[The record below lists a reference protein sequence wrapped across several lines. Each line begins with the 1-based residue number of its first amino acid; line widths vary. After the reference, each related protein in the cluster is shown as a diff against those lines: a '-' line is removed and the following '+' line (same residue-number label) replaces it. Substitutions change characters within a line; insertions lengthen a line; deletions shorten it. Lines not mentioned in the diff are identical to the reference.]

1 MKFGNLALKTKIV
14 SGNTLPLILLVI
26 LSVVATVSV
35 NSLLRS
41 SNSVD
46 HTHKVIQE
54 AMKIEAA
61 AVDME
66 TGMRGYL
73 LAGKEGFLDPYNNG
87 GKTFHEL
94 AKALKKTV
102 DDNPAQVKLLDE
114 TEKTIN
120 EWKEKVTEPT
130 IALRRQIGDA
140 KTMNDMA
147 GLVGE
152 ARGKVYFDKF
162 RGQITTFI
170 EREAKLMAQ
179 RQETAKTATAE
190 NETNNKLITDTTQ
203 WVEHTHEVIATAN
216 EILAAAVDME
226 TGMRGYLL
234 AGKDEFLDPYKT
246 GQKKFS
252 ELVASLSKTVDDNP
266 AQVQLLGEIRVNID
280 AWQEKVTEPVIALRK
295 KVGAGQTMDDVA
307 VQVGKAEGKVY
318 FDKFRGQIATFIER
332 EATLMA
338 QRQETAKTA
347 TAAAAKNRKLLTDTT
362 QWVDHTHEVIATAN
376 EILASAVDMETGM
389 RGYLLAG
396 KDEFLDPYKT
406 GQKKFSELVASLS
419 KTVDDNPAQVQ
430 LLGEI
435 RVNIDA
441 WQEKV
446 TEAQIELRRKIGNAK
461 TMDDMADL
469 VGEAKGKVY
478 FDKFRDQIKTFRGR
492 EETLMAA
499 RQADAENTAGNTRN
513 VLIFG
518 TIVTI
523 VVALIIAFFLGRAIV
538 NPINR
543 IIEGLN
549 EGSEQVSSA
558 AGQVSSGSQQMA
570 EGSSEQAA
578 SIEETSSSLE
588 EMSSMTKQ
596 NAENAGQADNL
607 MKEANQVVGQA
618 NDSMGHLTTSM
629 EEISKASEETSKIIK
644 TIDEI
649 AFQTNL
655 LALNAAVEAARAGE
669 AGAGFAVVADE
680 VRNLAMRAA
689 DAAKNTADLIEGTVK
704 KVSDGSEIVTT
715 TNEAF
720 GKVADSSSKVG
731 ELVAEIAAA
740 SNEQASGIEQVN
752 KAIGEMDKVVQQ
764 NSANAE
770 ENASAS
776 EEMNAQAEQ
785 MKGYVGELMALVG
798 GNATGGS
805 VNKHPAAKAAQ
816 TVFHR
821 EHSASNKKD
830 GVVHKAKE
838 VSPMD
843 VIPMDD
849 EDFKD
854 F

>member
-1 MKFGNLALKTKIV
+1 MKKFAIGKKLYLAFGVVLALAIIVGGVSINRLDGIADTFVELQTKYFKIADAAMETQINLLTARRHEKDFIARRDNKYIGRMDKTMESLQGNVDELTETANHLNLSDIAAVSQQVTQAKNAYKAAFDKIV
-14 SGNTLPLILLVI
+14 GLIQAQGDKASGIRGE
-26 LSVVATVSV
+26 
-35 NSLLRS
+35 LRK
-41 SNSVD
+41 NAHD
-46 HTHKVIQE
+46 IEE
-54 AMKIEAA
+54 AIKKTASPALMA
-61 AVDME
+61 D
-66 TGMRGYL
+66 YL
-73 LAGKEGFLDPYNNG
+73 LIRRHEKDFILREDDKYVKKASEVFEILKTRAEESAVSQEWTEMITKGSAEYM
-87 GKTFHEL
+87 KTFGKL
-94 AKALKKTV
+94 SKNTADMKTQYPIMRKAAHDIEGIL
-102 DDNPAQVKLLDE
+102 
-114 TEKTIN
+114 
-120 EWKEKVTEPT
+120 EKVEETVMAIINTKQAEAINQKAAT
-130 IALRRQIGDA
+130 ITFLFIFCG
-140 KTMNDMA
+140 MIV
-147 GLVGE
+147 LVGIVLSFFSV
-152 ARGKVYFDKF
+152 RS
-162 RGQITTFI
+162 IT
-170 EREAKLMAQ
+170 KPL
-179 RQETAKTATAE
+179 
-190 NETNNKLITDTTQ
+190 
-203 WVEHTHEVIATAN
+203 
-216 EILAAAVDME
+216 
-226 TGMRGYLL
+226 
-234 AGKDEFLDPYKT
+234 
-246 GQKKFS
+246 
-252 ELVASLSKTVDDNP
+252 
-266 AQVQLLGEIRVNID
+266 
-280 AWQEKVTEPVIALRK
+280 
-295 KVGAGQTMDDVA
+295 
-307 VQVGKAEGKVY
+307 
-318 FDKFRGQIATFIER
+318 
-332 EATLMA
+332 
-338 QRQETAKTA
+338 
-347 TAAAAKNRKLLTDTT
+347 
-362 QWVDHTHEVIATAN
+362 
-376 EILASAVDMETGM
+376 
-389 RGYLLAG
+389 
-396 KDEFLDPYKT
+396 
-406 GQKKFSELVASLS
+406 
-419 KTVDDNPAQVQ
+419 
-430 LLGEI
+430 
-435 RVNIDA
+435 
-441 WQEKV
+441 
-446 TEAQIELRRKIGNAK
+446 
-461 TMDDMADL
+461 
-469 VGEAKGKVY
+469 
-478 FDKFRDQIKTFRGR
+478 
-492 EETLMAA
+492 
-499 RQADAENTAGNTRN
+499 
-513 VLIFG
+513 
-518 TIVTI
+518 
-523 VVALIIAFFLGRAIV
+523 
-538 NPINR
+538 NR

-549 EGSEQVSSA
+549 EGAEQVSSA
-558 AGQVSSGSQQMA
+558 SGQVSSGSQQMA

-596 NAENAGQADNL
+596 NAENANQADNL